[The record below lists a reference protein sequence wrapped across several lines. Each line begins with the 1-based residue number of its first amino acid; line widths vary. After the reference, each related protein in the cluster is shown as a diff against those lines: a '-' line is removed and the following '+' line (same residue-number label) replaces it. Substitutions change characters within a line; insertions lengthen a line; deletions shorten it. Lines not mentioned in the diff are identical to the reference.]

1 MNKQSESL
9 RILMD
14 LLKQQEGHK
23 LPLTK
28 AKEKL
33 QSLIPEENAKVIA
46 EQAIEE
52 ALDELMIEKVL
63 DYDETDKDSTGH
75 LVWFLRIPNKE
86 RREQLE
92 NLSEEDR
99 TFLRILYNSES
110 HDRPGAIP
118 ADVASEKLQEVGVG
132 SDYVPFIPG
141 LTYDFFKNGDGESVM
156 YHYLLAENEKDREF
170 MT

>member
-1 MNKQSESL
+1 MNIQSEYIK
-9 RILMD
+9 ILMD

-33 QSLIPEENAKVIA
+33 QSLIPEENAKITA

-63 DYDETDKDSTGH
+63 DYDETDKDSTGQ

-110 HDRPGAIP
+110 HGRLGAIP

-132 SDYVPFIPG
+132 SDYVPFISG
-141 LTYDFFKNGDGESVM
+141 LTYDFFKNGEDESVM
-156 YHYLLAENEKDREF
+156 YHYLLAEDEKDREF
-170 MT
+170 IT